1 MTRLQTDV
9 DGPEGLSE
17 ADLATIAARA
27 NAHSRQ
33 DILRLVAEVRRLEAD
48 LDRAVDRA
56 LEHCGGEAQARHQ
69 LARVTSR
76 AEAAEADARELR
88 EDVGAAIR
96 VLPGGT
102 VSRPLA
108 DQVAGLAA
116 EVRRLRAHH
125 EHCAW
130 GACGGCED
138 VALERDAAQAEVER
152 LRAHVAELLG
162 DVNPESP
169 PPTRDEKE

>member
-1 MTRLQTDV
+1 MGVSPDV
-9 DGPEGLSE
+9 DGHEGLSE

-27 NAHSRQ
+27 NDHSRR
-33 DILRLVAEVRRLEAD
+33 DILRLIAEVRRLEAA

-56 LEHCGGEAQARHQ
+56 LEHHSNETQARHQ
-69 LARVTSR
+69 LAQTTAR
-76 AEAAEADARELR
+76 AEAAEVDARELR

-102 VSRPLA
+102 SARPLA
-108 DQVAGLAA
+108 AQVADLAA

-130 GACGGCED
+130 GACGDCED

-152 LRAHVAELLG
+152 LRVRVAELEQALATVTTVVPIS
-162 DVNPESP
+162 D
-169 PPTRDEKE
+169 

>member
-1 MTRLQTDV
+1 MTQLQTDV

-27 NAHSRQ
+27 NDHSRR
-33 DILRLVAEVRRLEAD
+33 DILRLIAEVRRLEAD

-56 LEHCGGEAQARHQ
+56 LEHRGGEAQARHQ
-69 LARVTSR
+69 LAQTTAR

-102 VSRPLA
+102 SARPLA
-108 DQVAGLAA
+108 AQVADLAA

-130 GACGGCED
+130 GACGDCED
-138 VALERDAAQAEVER
+138 VARARDDAQAEVER
-152 LRAHVAELLG
+152 LRVRVAELEQALATVTTVVLIS
-162 DVNPESP
+162 D
-169 PPTRDEKE
+169 

>member
-1 MTRLQTDV
+1 MGVSPDV
-9 DGPEGLSE
+9 NGPEGLSE
-17 ADLATIAARA
+17 ADLATTAARA
-27 NAHSRQ
+27 NDHSRR
-33 DILRLVAEVRRLEAD
+33 DILRLIAEVRRLEAA

-56 LEHCGGEAQARHQ
+56 LEHHSNETQARHQ
-69 LARVTSR
+69 LAQTTAR

-108 DQVAGLAA
+108 NQVADLAA

-130 GACGGCED
+130 GACGDCED
-138 VALERDAAQAEVER
+138 VARARDDAQAEVER
-152 LRAHVAELLG
+152 LRVRVAELEQALATVTTVVLIS
-162 DVNPESP
+162 D
-169 PPTRDEKE
+169 